1 MSILVE
7 KKSQNSKRKMSW
19 YEEKNW
25 SWYGNTII
33 MQKKLNT
40 QQSLIV
46 WKILQYNEINFEKN
60 TVVISKGK
68 DDPYRAASSKGE
80 WFHF

>member
-1 MSILVE
+1 M
-7 KKSQNSKRKMSW
+7 
-19 YEEKNW
+19 
-25 SWYGNTII
+25 
-33 MQKKLNT
+33 
-40 QQSLIV
+40 
-46 WKILQYNEINFEKN
+46 LQYNEINFEKN